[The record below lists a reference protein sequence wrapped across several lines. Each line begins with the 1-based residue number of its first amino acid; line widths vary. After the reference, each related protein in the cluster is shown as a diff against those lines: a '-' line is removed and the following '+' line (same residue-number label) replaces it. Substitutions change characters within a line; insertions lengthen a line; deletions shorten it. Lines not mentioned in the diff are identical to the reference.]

1 MARITKYDRRLISMV
16 CDKRNR
22 LSLLKVSTIAE
33 DISTDNMQ
41 QNHSVQTRPPPRWR
55 YLIVTAAAYAYYF
68 ISFYMYKAP
77 STPETISKQLCRML
91 QVKRFFRQSRTLLCH
106 VCRFGNNVERNF
118 VLSTKSKQIDHVQF
132 VSTLSKRRNFTKNS
146 FDIVAKTATIWK

>member
-41 QNHSVQTRPPPRWR
+41 QNHSVQTRPPPR
-55 YLIVTAAAYAYYF
+55 
-68 ISFYMYKAP
+68 
-77 STPETISKQLCRML
+77 
-91 QVKRFFRQSRTLLCH
+91 
-106 VCRFGNNVERNF
+106 
-118 VLSTKSKQIDHVQF
+118 
-132 VSTLSKRRNFTKNS
+132 
-146 FDIVAKTATIWK
+146 